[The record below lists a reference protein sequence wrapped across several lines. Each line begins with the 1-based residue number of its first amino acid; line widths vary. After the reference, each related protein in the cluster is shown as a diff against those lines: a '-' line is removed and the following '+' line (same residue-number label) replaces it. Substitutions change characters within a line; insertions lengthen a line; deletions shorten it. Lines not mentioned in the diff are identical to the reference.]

1 MSNERKYCG
10 SGKFLD
16 RLNGNNYR
24 IYMTAKD
31 LATIM
36 ENVDARGGV
45 AIDFMERRQPDQ
57 YNNTH
62 YLAINE
68 YRSNGNSGGGNRQ
81 SQQPP
86 QQQQSRYSPSD
97 RPPRQYSRPPQQQQP
112 WDPDD
117 DIPF

>member
-1 MSNERKYCG
+1 MQTEKKYCG
-10 SGKFLD
+10 NGKFLD
-16 RLNGNNYR
+16 RLAGNNYR
-24 IYMTAKD
+24 IYLNAKG

-36 ENVDARGGV
+36 QNVNAQGGI
-45 AIDFMERRQPDQ
+45 ALDFMERRQPDQ

-62 YLAINE
+62 YLAVNE
-68 YRSNGNSGGGNRQ
+68 YRGNSGGGGNRQ
-81 SQQPP
+81 YQQPP

-97 RPPRQYSRPPQQQQP
+97 RPPRQYSQPPAKP